1 MCTHIHSLTQPYMTY
16 FRSVFPHCQK
26 PPGTTVLELLYASS
40 IYELGPCSGGLIH
53 TGPLQLGSGNIFHV
67 LFVKEYVRISR
78 ELSYN
83 AQHWNAESLATYA
96 SQLQFQVFFAKLIQ
110 ALHYC
115 QCLPKYSLPIIL
127 LVFKGSL
134 STGISCFISKLM
146 INDRLLKV

>member
-1 MCTHIHSLTQPYMTY
+1 MKQARITYTCTHIHSLIQPYMTY

-40 IYELGPCSGGLIH
+40 IYELGPCSGSLIH

-96 SQLQFQVFFAKLIQ
+96 SQLQFQVFFCKTNPGITL
-110 ALHYC
+110 LSVP
-115 QCLPKYSLPIIL
+115 PKIFLANYSA
-127 LVFKGSL
+127 
-134 STGISCFISKLM
+134 CFQRFS
-146 INDRLLKV
+146 